1 MKTHNRASLK
11 TPDFKISAL
20 ALAIVATM
28 GATATSAA
36 YAQEEQAE
44 EQERFETIAVTG
56 SRIARAEESGSPVQ
70 VLTADELNIRGALSL
85 GEILQELPSVGASL
99 NSNGTAGIS
108 HGTASLNLRN
118 LGENRSLVLVNGQRW
133 VNGAGTRGF
142 RDFVDLNTIPSIMIN
157 RVEVLQDGA
166 TAIYGADAIAGVV
179 NMYTHRDFVGTQV
192 KAYYG
197 ESSRGDRESVN
208 FDLLHGTDIG
218 ANNLMIALSYADQKP
233 IFSQDR
239 SLTAVPLNGLS
250 FGTREGVIRAPQ
262 LQDLYDFDTTPGI
275 TRDPGAD
282 GMNPDNWRQITAADR
297 YNRWDNNYVMGPST
311 RTSLFTQYLMP
322 FEQFNMRVEA
332 LYNRRESDQ
341 QFSPAPPAIFGNQGF
356 FIPNNPAVNPFG
368 VELSG
373 NSFRI
378 DNYFDDLGPR
388 VNAQTVDTVR
398 VGLAF
403 DGYLNADWDWD
414 AFVSYARNRAE
425 FVSNH
430 QINLDNLA
438 LGLRACDTTGLS
450 GTIEAAQGCVPV
462 NIFNDLTPE
471 MADYIRFTGRDTNES
486 RQTNANFNV
495 TGLLT
500 DLPAGELRMAAGVEY
515 RKEEGIDT
523 PDDFINSPAEIVSGN
538 RTSSAP
544 RTGTRGDYDLYE
556 AYAEFSIPLL
566 ADRQGIDMLELT
578 AAGRY
583 SNYSTFGST
592 FNTKFGLNWR
602 VNDDIMFRGTFAE
615 GFRAP
620 SVLELFEG
628 QRATFSPVADPCS
641 GGSSLPGCSGVPS
654 DYVQGET
661 QVPTTVGGNINL
673 QPETSEN
680 ISVGFVYTP
689 EAWRGFSLTFDYYD
703 IQIEDTISTFGAQ
716 NLVNLCAN
724 TGRNCGVITR
734 AANGEITNINDGP
747 VNLNSTS
754 VRGFDVVSRYNFD
767 TDIGNW
773 DVMLS
778 VSKLE
783 EFKETS
789 TLADGSTVE
798 DDRTGRALLRAAYP
812 EWRSNLN
819 VQWRRNSWY
828 ANYSWRHIGST
839 NELFQGE
846 DRSIGSVFYH
856 NAAVAY
862 DFSNGLTAR
871 FGVNNITDKQPP
883 ASRVNININFDINT
897 YNPVGRFSYVQ
908 LVYNF

>member
-1 MKTHNRASLK
+1 MKTPQFQFSTVAISVFAILGAMSASPVLH
-11 TPDFKISAL
+11 
-20 ALAIVATM
+20 
-28 GATATSAA
+28 
-36 YAQEEQAE
+36 AQEAEAAE
-44 EQERFETIAVTG
+44 ENERIETIAITG
-56 SRIARAEESGSPVQ
+56 SRIARADQSNSPVQ
-70 VLTADELNIRGALSL
+70 VIDEEALNIRGALSL

-99 NSNGTAGIS
+99 NSNGTAGTS
-108 HGTASLNLRN
+108 HGASSLNLRN

-179 NMYTHRDFVGTQV
+179 NMYTHRDYVGTQV
-192 KAYYG
+192 KAFYG

-208 FDLLHGTDIG
+208 VDVLHGQDFG
-218 ANNLMIALSYADQKP
+218 NNNFMVAFSYADQKP

-250 FGTREGVIRAPQ
+250 FGTTEGIIRAPQ
-262 LQDLYDFDTTPGI
+262 LQDLYDFDTSGGI
-275 TRDPGAD
+275 TRNPGSD
-282 GMNPDNWRQITAADR
+282 GMNPDSWRQITANDR

-311 RTSLFTQYLMP
+311 RTSVFAQYLMP
-322 FEQFNMRVEA
+322 LDKVNVRLEA
-332 LYNRRESDQ
+332 LFNRRESDQ
-341 QFSPAPPAIFGNQGF
+341 QFSPAPPAIFATRGM
-356 FIPNNPAVNPFG
+356 FIPNNPDVNPFG
-368 VELSG
+368 VELGGSG
-373 NSFRI
+373 FRI
-378 DNYFDDLGPR
+378 DNYFDELGPR
-388 VNAQTVDTVR
+388 VNAQTVDTSRIGVS
-398 VGLAF
+398 F
-403 DGYLNADWDWD
+403 DGYINANWDWD

-425 FVSNH
+425 FVSNN

-438 LGLRACDTTGLS
+438 LGLRACDTTGV
-450 GTIEAAQGCVPV
+450 GNVAAAAGCVPV
-462 NIFNDLTPE
+462 NIFNDLTPA

-495 TGLLT
+495 SGFITE
-500 DLPAGELRMAAGVEY
+500 LPAGDLQMAAGIEY

-523 PDDFINSPAEIVSGN
+523 PDSFISSEPQVVSGDR

-566 ADRQGIDMLELT
+566 ADRAGIDMLELT
-578 AAGRY
+578 AAGRF
-583 SNYSTFGST
+583 SDYSTFGST
-592 FNTKFGLNWR
+592 FNTKFGLSWR
-602 VNDDIMFRGTFAE
+602 VNDDVMFRGTFAE

-628 QRATFSPVADPCS
+628 QRSTFAPVADPCS
-641 GGSSLPGCSGVPS
+641 GGANLPGCSGVPN

-661 QVPTTVGGNINL
+661 QVPATVGGNNDL

-680 ISVGFVYTP
+680 VSVGLVYTP
-689 EAWRGFSLTFDYYD
+689 QALSGFSFTLDYFD
-703 IQIEDTISTFGAQ
+703 IQIDDTISTFGAQ

-734 AANGEITNINDGP
+734 NNSGEIINIIDGP

-754 VRGFDVVSRYNFD
+754 VKGIDAVGRYNFD
-767 TDIGNW
+767 TDLGNW

-783 EFKETS
+783 EFKEVS
-789 TLADGSTVE
+789 TLADGSSVV
-798 DDRTGRALLRAAYP
+798 DDRTGRAFSREAYP

-819 VQWRRNSWY
+819 VQWRRDAWY
-828 ANYSWRHIGST
+828 ANYSWRHIGDSKET
-839 NELFQGE
+839 FQGE
-846 DRSIGSVFYH
+846 DRKIGSVFYH

-871 FGVNNITDKQPP
+871 VGMNNITDKQPP
-883 ASRVNININFDINT
+883 VSRVNININFDINT